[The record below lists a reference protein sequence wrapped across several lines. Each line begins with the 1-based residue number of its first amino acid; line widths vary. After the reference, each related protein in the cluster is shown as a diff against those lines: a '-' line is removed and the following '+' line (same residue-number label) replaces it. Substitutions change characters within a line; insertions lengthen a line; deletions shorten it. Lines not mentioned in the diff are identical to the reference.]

1 MAGGS
6 GSVPLSDRK
15 NTWLFGGKRIIM
27 VLIQSA
33 QLKIGID
40 RFRQR
45 QSRCLNPCA
54 DYEVHRKAVL
64 RPVRRLYQ
72 NVSPPGVRFQGGNSR
87 KEAG

>member
-54 DYEVHRKAVL
+54 GYEVHRMAVL
-64 RPVRRLYQ
+64 RPVRRLYK
-72 NVSPPGVRFQGGNSR
+72 NASPSRRPVSGGDGC